1 MYAFLLNKVCVKE
14 CPTQTT
20 SLYAYAVAKN
30 LTGDLPID
38 QIPGFPDFD
47 LDFQRSLCV
56 PYLTDADWEDA
67 IKGGQNGTK
76 LRTLINKKKCPAYT
90 IASIGIAQRCVPDF
104 GLIPD
109 GVENGTTVTDENK
122 NDIQKGDGTKVD
134 FGDVIDSIK
143 AIIELMN
150 LQTIAENI
158 LSDVVKTKWMLLLGL
173 GISKTFTFPVPILTF
188 LSSGFAISFLW
199 IFLMRFIAGVMIWL
213 SLGLTI
219 ALLALSSA
227 YTWMKYSDL
236 KGVPD
241 AEGSIFDVNP
251 ISQVVFSFSGSFHLF
266 SSSGLGG
273 LPPVERN
280 MASSLYHQRQP
291 LRHRSSHH
299 DLPPKQAQ
307 NCHRP
312 HLRGLQGGRQHHE
325 QRLLPHLSLPSPTC
339 GRVLVGGRSHLP
351 CLLHGQKIYSLTDTE
366 GKPMSS

>member
-20 SLYAYAVAKN
+20 SLYAYAVAKSN
-30 LTGDLPID
+30 D

-56 PYLTDADWEDA
+56 PYLTDAEWENA
-67 IKGGQNGTK
+67 ISSQSGKE
-76 LRTLINKKKCPAYT
+76 LIALINQKKCPAYT

-109 GVENGTTVTDENK
+109 GVENGTTVTDPNQ

-134 FGDVIDSIK
+134 FGDVLDSIK
-143 AIIELMN
+143 AIIDILN

-158 LSDVVKTKWMLLLGL
+158 LSDVVKTKWMLLAGV

-227 YTWMKYSDL
+227 YTWMKYDDL
-236 KGVPD
+236 KNVPE

-251 ISQVVFSFSGSFHLF
+251 MSQVVFSFSLWLF
-266 SSSGLGG
+266 SS
-273 LPPVERN
+273 VFFFR
-280 MASSLYHQRQP
+280 
-291 LRHRSSHH
+291 
-299 DLPPKQAQ
+299 
-307 NCHRP
+307 
-312 HLRGLQGGRQHHE
+312 
-325 QRLLPHLSLPSPTC
+325 T
-339 GRVLVGGRSHLP
+339 
-351 CLLHGQKIYSLTDTE
+351 
-366 GKPMSS
+366 